1 MKEVCG
7 TDGVTY
13 QSQCF
18 LDFATCKN
26 NDITKKSDGP
36 CPPGKS
42 KKLAEFN
49 LYNTFQ
55 KSLFSSDNLFI
66 AAF

>member
-13 QSQCF
+13 QNECF

-26 NDITKKSDGP
+26 SDITKKSDGP
-36 CPPGKS
+36 CPPGKDW
-42 KKLAEFN
+42 KNDNFIIYILTYKN
-49 LYNTFQ
+49 LY
-55 KSLFSSDNLFI
+55 S
-66 AAF
+66 A